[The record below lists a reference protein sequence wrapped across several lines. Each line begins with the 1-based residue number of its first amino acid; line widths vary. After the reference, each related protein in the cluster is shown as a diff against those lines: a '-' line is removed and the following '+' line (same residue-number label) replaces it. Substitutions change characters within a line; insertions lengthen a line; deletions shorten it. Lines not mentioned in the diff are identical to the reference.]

1 MPIEVIVVPT
11 RKKRINV
18 IHEPAFWQKYLDFA
32 PNEEKHKA
40 QLKT

>member
-18 IHEPAFWQKYLDFA
+18 SREPAYWQKYLELS
-32 PNEEKHKA
+32 PVKKG
-40 QLKT
+40 Q